1 MARKVYHSVPPR
13 TAGPSKQSGKTVSNH
28 NTQKASEAAAA
39 AAGRR
44 AEKQGGLGQAV
55 LHRADGVIKTEWTY
69 GKDPRDIKG

>member
-1 MARKVYHSVPPR
+1 MARKVYHSVP
-13 TAGPSKQSGKTVSNH
+13 TKDGWAVKQSGKTVSNH